1 MLLSFPE
8 FTHGNVWLNL
18 VIPKKEADGSVLNQL
33 ENYYSNISHD
43 YPLTWLM
50 TSSCNETTGY
60 LIVKCE
66 KTKINLSLT
75 DCPLVWMTC
84 SSNRAVQN
92 CLLSTETIRLKLHC
106 RRHKTYKMPLI
117 LWVYSYF
124 CFKLEIKQIATFKT
138 HVPIYLGYTFH
149 NHNRMRA
156 LASINRF
163 SIDYSGT
170 PTNMYSM
177 EVNYATTCVLFIVF
191 FSFELLKIAS
201 IPWLPQKKQ
210 NAKLVKAFRRIFG
223 MSKIKQG

>member
-1 MLLSFPE
+1 MAAPGAS
-8 FTHGNVWLNL
+8 
-18 VIPKKEADGSVLNQL
+18 KKEA
-33 ENYYSNISHD
+33 E
-43 YPLTWLM
+43 PT
-50 TSSCNETTGY
+50 TTGY

-170 PTNMYSM
+170 PANMYSM

-191 FSFELLKIAS
+191 FSFERLKIAS

-210 NAKLVKAFRRIFG
+210 NAKLVKAFRRIFA